1 MEASELIVCDPET
14 SPVLSD
20 AFLYQ
25 PEPDEEPLGSLIMTL
40 ETINL
45 APSARSDGEGEE
57 RTAPAHALLDTI
69 AAALRDEYYRDPK
82 RAMLAS
88 FEAALTAANARLAA
102 SAARGE
108 SDWLNNLQGTV
119 SVFHDRTL
127 HLSRV
132 GSSSLFL
139 ARHGHLTDIGEGLS
153 DPNVRNPKAAF
164 TNIASGTIAEHDALA
179 LTGLQ
184 LFRFLARERLGTFLL
199 GKHPRDVVSYVRD
212 LIAESADPIAFAAI
226 FVRFA
231 RAPIVL
237 PAPRSSIRNDVGPAL
252 RPLPGALEPHRAPS
266 TLRGELYRPRVAP
279 RTPLRIRQ
287 RWYERGLTLGRR
299 GLVLLWS
306 AVTTKLVPV
315 VAQAGRAGARTAK
328 SAVAT
333 TGSKA
338 RGLLAK
344 TGTAGSDGEGRPRI
358 AQLVGRPG
366 ALVTKARA
374 APRQLQ
380 ATMAGWPRSTKIFS
394 LLTLLLL
401 LLFLGSLLLL
411 RQKRAEDAAIRGASE
426 QLQAARVKKDAA
438 DAALIYDNA
447 DQARQLLQEARKSAT
462 AVEQGAFYHAE
473 AGALLAAIQATEDKT
488 ERIVRVTEPA
498 RVGDFRS
505 VAPEGRTTGLT
516 TVGTNL
522 FTFHPETN
530 AIFRL
535 SIENGETAVVSQRS
549 QGIGYFRAVTPLTA
563 EQMLLF
569 TTDSPGLA
577 LFDTARGD
585 LLKQDLDALPDG
597 TKEIRAL
604 ATFGSRLYLLLPEH
618 KQIYGYSKTLAG
630 FSGGAAW
637 LKDTSI
643 AADRAVAMGVD
654 GYIYLLTDDGK
665 ITKLLKGAP
674 VDFAQSALTTPLKA
688 PTRLVINDTLKFLY
702 VLDPAEKRVVVYDT
716 TGTLSRQF
724 VFPSAQELKD
734 ITVSG
739 KDEVLYVLDGTAVYK
754 VALK

>member
-1 MEASELIVCDPET
+1 MEAAELIVCDPET

-45 APSARSDGEGEE
+45 APSARYDGEGEE
-57 RTAPAHALLDTI
+57 RTAPARALLDTI
-69 AAALRDEYYRDPK
+69 AAALRDEYYRDPR
-82 RAMLAS
+82 RAMLTS

-108 SDWLNNLQGTV
+108 SDWLTNLHGTV
-119 SVFHDRTL
+119 AVFHDRTL

-139 ARHGHLTDIGEGLS
+139 ARRGHLTDIGEGLS

-164 TNIASGTIAEHDALA
+164 TNIASGTVAEHDALA

-184 LFRFLARERLGTFLL
+184 LFRFLPRERLGTFLL
-199 GKHPRDVVSYVRD
+199 GKHPRDIVSYVRD
-212 LIAESADPIAFAAI
+212 LIAESADPIAFAVI

-237 PAPRSSIRNDVGPAL
+237 PAPRSSIRNEGEPAP
-252 RPLPGALEPHRAPS
+252 RPLPGALEPHRAPP

-299 GLVLLWS
+299 GLMLLWS

-333 TGSKA
+333 TSASA
-338 RGLLAK
+338 RELLAK
-344 TGTAGSDGEGRPRI
+344 TGTAGSGGERPRI

-366 ALVTKARA
+366 ALVAKARA

-380 ATMAGWPRSTKIFS
+380 TTLAGWPRSTKIFS

-447 DQARQLLQEARKSAT
+447 DQARQLLQEARASAT
-462 AVEQGAFYHAE
+462 VVEQGAFYRAE

-488 ERIVRVTEPA
+488 ERIVRVAEPA

-516 TVGTNL
+516 AVGANL

-549 QGIGYFRAVTPLTA
+549 QGIGYFRAVTPLAA

-637 LKDTSI
+637 LKDTTI

-665 ITKLLKGAP
+665 IAKLLKGVP
-674 VDFAQSALTTPLKA
+674 VDFAQSTLTTPLKA
-688 PTRLVINDTLKFLY
+688 PNRLVINDTLKFLY

-716 TGTLSRQF
+716 TGKLSRQF
-724 VFPSAQELKD
+724 VFPSAQDLKD
-734 ITVSG
+734 ITVGG
-739 KDEVLYVLDGTAVYK
+739 KDEILYALDGTAVYK
-754 VALK
+754 VPLK